1 MASPEL
7 ASSDKSNL
15 SDYKTPPHNLEA
27 EQALLGSALLNKEA
41 ADRLMESI
49 KPNDFYAPANESI
62 FLAMRELFDSG
73 QPIDIVTV
81 SEKLL
86 GDKNSKIPGPQYFQR
101 LVEDVPSSA
110 HFEQYIEI
118 VLEQSN
124 RRKLLAASSRIDQL
138 AYSLGKPISE
148 VMDEAEQSIFS
159 ASDDAIGEGLIP
171 ASKVVGPSVDLI
183 EKIENLGTGLS
194 GLPTGFKDLDSKL
207 AGLQPSNLI
216 VIAARPSMGKSSL
229 ALNIATNVAKNKE
242 EDSKEKVVA
251 VFSLEMSKE
260 ELVQR
265 VLFSE
270 AKVTSGDARK
280 GQLGPEK
287 WQRVV
292 DAASRVHTLPIY
304 FDDASVVTVTDI
316 RAKSRRLKSSK
327 GIDLI
332 IVDYLQLMQGSSG
345 DNRQQEIADISRN
358 LKNLARELNV
368 PIIAVSQLNRA
379 AEARED
385 KRPRLGDLRE
395 SGAIEQDADIVMMLY
410 RDDYYDPTSELEGIA
425 EVNIVKNRSGETG
438 KISMGFQKE
447 FTQFN
452 DLARTQQ

>member
-7 ASSDKSNL
+7 ASKDGSTIDQ
-15 SDYKTPPHNLEA
+15 YKTPPHNLEA
-27 EQALLGSALLNKEA
+27 EQALLGSALINKEA
-41 ADRLMESI
+41 ADRLMEAIDS
-49 KPNDFYAPANESI
+49 NDFYAPANESI
-62 FLAMRELFDSG
+62 FVAMKELFDSG
-73 QPIDIVTV
+73 QPIDVVTV

-86 GDKNSKIPGPQYFQR
+86 GDKKAKIPGPQYFDR
-101 LVEDVPSSA
+101 LLSDLPSSG
-110 HFEQYIEI
+110 HFEKYIDI

-124 RRKLLAASSRIDQL
+124 RRKLLSASSRIDKL
-138 AYSLGKPISE
+138 AYSLDKPISE
-148 VMDEAEQSIFS
+148 VIDEAEQSIFS
-159 ASDDAIGEGLIP
+159 ASDEAIGQGLIP
-171 ASKVVGPSVDLI
+171 VSEVVGPSVDLI
-183 EKIENLGTGLS
+183 EEIESLGTGMS
-194 GLPTGFKDLDSKL
+194 GLATGFRDLDAKL
-207 AGLQPSNLI
+207 AGLQSSNLI

-229 ALNIATNVAKNKE
+229 AINIATNVAKNNRDENTKN
-242 EDSKEKVVA
+242 VVA

-292 DAASRVHTLPIY
+292 DAASKVHSLPIY

-316 RAKSRRLKSSK
+316 RAKSRRLKSRR

-332 IVDYLQLMQGSSG
+332 IVDYLQLMEGSSG
-345 DNRQQEIADISRN
+345 DNRQQEIANISRN
-358 LKNLARELNV
+358 LKNLAKELDV

-410 RDDYYDPTSELEGIA
+410 RDDYYDPASELKGIA

-438 KISMGFQKE
+438 KISMNFQKE

-452 DLARTQQ
+452 DLARQQ

>member
-1 MASPEL
+1 MAPPEL
-7 ASSDKSNL
+7 ASNEKSPV
-15 SDYKTPPHNLEA
+15 SQYKTPPNNLEA

-41 ADRLMESI
+41 ADRLMEAI

-62 FLAMRELFDSG
+62 LLAMRELFDSG
-73 QPIDIVTV
+73 QPIDVVTV

-101 LVEDVPSSA
+101 LIEDVPSSG
-110 HFEQYIEI
+110 HFEKYINI

-124 RRKLLAASSRIDQL
+124 RRKLLNASSRIDQL
-138 AYSLGKPISE
+138 AYSLDKPIYQ
-148 VMDEAEQSIFS
+148 VMDEAEQSIFA

-171 ASKVVGPSVDLI
+171 VSKVVGPSIDLI

-194 GLPTGFKDLDSKL
+194 GLSTGFRDLDFKL
-207 AGLQPSNLI
+207 AGLQSSNLI
-216 VIAARPSMGKSSL
+216 IIAARPSMGKSSL
-229 ALNIATNVAKNKE
+229 ALNIATNVAKNNRDDNTKN
-242 EDSKEKVVA
+242 VVA
-251 VFSLEMSKE
+251 IFSLEMSKE

-265 VLFSE
+265 ILFSE
-270 AKVTSGDARK
+270 AKVTSGDARR

-292 DAASRVHTLPIY
+292 DAASKVHSLPIY
-304 FDDASVVTVTDI
+304 FDDASLVTVTDI
-316 RAKSRRLKSSK
+316 RAKSRRLKSMK

-332 IVDYLQLMQGSSG
+332 IVDYLQLMEDSSG
-345 DNRQQEIADISRN
+345 DNRQQEIANISRN
-358 LKNLARELNV
+358 LKGLAKELDV

-379 AEARED
+379 AESRED

-410 RDDYYDPTSELEGIA
+410 RDDYYDPASELAGVA
-425 EVNIVKNRSGETG
+425 EINIVKNRSGETG
-438 KISMGFQKE
+438 KISMNFQKE

-452 DLARTQQ
+452 DLAKQH

>member
-7 ASSDKSNL
+7 ASNDRSTIDQ
-15 SDYKTPPHNLEA
+15 YKTPPHNLEA
-27 EQALLGSALLNKEA
+27 EQALLGSAFINKEA
-41 ADRLMESI
+41 ADRLMEAV
-49 KPNDFYAPANESI
+49 KPNDFYASANESI
-62 FLAMRELFDSG
+62 FIAMRELFDSG
-73 QPIDIVTV
+73 QPIDVVTV

-86 GDKNSKIPGPQYFQR
+86 GDKKAKIPGPQYFQR
-101 LVEDVPSSA
+101 LLEDIPSSG
-110 HFEQYIEI
+110 HFEKYIDI

-124 RRKLLAASSRIDQL
+124 RRKLLSASSRIDQL
-138 AYSLGKPISE
+138 AYSLDKPISE

-159 ASDDAIGEGLIP
+159 ASDQAIGEGLIP
-171 ASKVVGPSVDLI
+171 VSEVVGPSVDLI
-183 EKIENLGTGLS
+183 EEIESLGTGMS
-194 GLPTGFKDLDSKL
+194 GLATGFRDLDAKL
-207 AGLQPSNLI
+207 AGLQSSNLI

-229 ALNIATNVAKNKE
+229 AINIATNVAKNNRDDKA
-242 EDSKEKVVA
+242 KNVVA

-270 AKVTSGDARK
+270 AKVTSGDARR

-292 DAASRVHTLPIY
+292 DAASKVHSLPIY
-304 FDDASVVTVTDI
+304 FDDASVITVTDI
-316 RAKSRRLKSSK
+316 RAKSRRLRSMK

-332 IVDYLQLMQGSSG
+332 IVDYLQLMEDSSG
-345 DNRQQEIADISRN
+345 DNRQQEIANISRN
-358 LKNLARELNV
+358 LKNLAKELDV

-410 RDDYYDPTSELEGIA
+410 RDDYYDPASELTGIA

-438 KISMGFQKE
+438 KISMNFQKE

-452 DLARTQQ
+452 DLARQQ

>member
-1 MASPEL
+1 M
-7 ASSDKSNL
+7 
-15 SDYKTPPHNLEA
+15 
-27 EQALLGSALLNKEA
+27 
-41 ADRLMESI
+41 I
-49 KPNDFYAPANESI
+49 
-62 FLAMRELFDSG
+62 
-73 QPIDIVTV
+73 
-81 SEKLL
+81 
-86 GDKNSKIPGPQYFQR
+86 
-101 LVEDVPSSA
+101 
-110 HFEQYIEI
+110 
-118 VLEQSN
+118 
-124 RRKLLAASSRIDQL
+124 
-138 AYSLGKPISE
+138 
-148 VMDEAEQSIFS
+148 DEAEQSIFS
-159 ASDDAIGEGLIP
+159 ASDEAIGQGLIP
-171 ASKVVGPSVDLI
+171 VSEVVGPSVDLI
-183 EKIENLGTGLS
+183 EEIESLGTGMS
-194 GLPTGFKDLDSKL
+194 GLATGFRDLDAKL
-207 AGLQPSNLI
+207 AGLQSSNLI

-229 ALNIATNVAKNKE
+229 AINIATNVAKNNRDENTKN
-242 EDSKEKVVA
+242 VVA

-292 DAASRVHTLPIY
+292 DAASKVHSLPIY

-316 RAKSRRLKSSK
+316 RAKSRRLKSRR

-332 IVDYLQLMQGSSG
+332 IVDYLQLMEGSSG
-345 DNRQQEIADISRN
+345 DNRQQEIANISRN
-358 LKNLARELNV
+358 LKNLAKELDV

-410 RDDYYDPTSELEGIA
+410 RDDYYDPASELKGIA

-438 KISMGFQKE
+438 KISMNFQKE

-452 DLARTQQ
+452 DLARQQ

>member
-1 MASPEL
+1 MANKELSPVVEVPSKREMRHRRKKEQEEMEEETAVEIRDGDL
-7 ASSDKSNL
+7 ADEETQRLAISLGFTKAIRYGSCRHAL
-15 SDYKTPPHNLEA
+15 LEA
-27 EQALLGSALLNKEA
+27 MR
-41 ADRLMESI
+41 D
-49 KPNDFYAPANESI
+49 KPNGVSVEEI
-62 FLAMRELFDSG
+62 MK
-73 QPIDIVTV
+73 T
-81 SEKLL
+81 SEKNGLARSWKKSTIPKNTIVSMM
-86 GDKNSKIPGPQYFQR
+86 GDKTFTRIARGVY
-101 LVEDVPSSA
+101 
-110 HFEQYIEI
+110 
-118 VLEQSN
+118 VLTCYLNDRENN
-124 RRKLLAASSRIDQL
+124 R
-138 AYSLGKPISE
+138 
-148 VMDEAEQSIFS
+148 DE
-159 ASDDAIGEGLIP
+159 
-171 ASKVVGPSVDLI
+171 
-183 EKIENLGTGLS
+183 NT
-194 GLPTGFKDLDSKL
+194 
-207 AGLQPSNLI
+207 
-216 VIAARPSMGKSSL
+216 
-229 ALNIATNVAKNKE
+229 KN
-242 EDSKEKVVA
+242 VVA

-292 DAASRVHTLPIY
+292 DAASKVHSLPIY

-316 RAKSRRLKSSK
+316 RAKSRRLKSRR

-332 IVDYLQLMQGSSG
+332 IVDYLQLMEGSSG
-345 DNRQQEIADISRN
+345 DNRQQEIANISRN
-358 LKNLARELNV
+358 LKNLAKELDV

-410 RDDYYDPTSELEGIA
+410 RDDYYDPASELMGIA

-438 KISMGFQKE
+438 KINMNFQKE

-452 DLARTQQ
+452 DLARQQ

>member
-7 ASSDKSNL
+7 ASKDGSTIDQ
-15 SDYKTPPHNLEA
+15 YKTPPHNLEA
-27 EQALLGSALLNKEA
+27 EQALLGSALINKEA
-41 ADRLMESI
+41 ADRLMEAIDS
-49 KPNDFYAPANESI
+49 NDFYAPANESI
-62 FLAMRELFDSG
+62 FISMKELFDSG
-73 QPIDIVTV
+73 QPIDVVTV

-86 GDKNSKIPGPQYFQR
+86 GDKKAKIPGPQYFDR
-101 LVEDVPSSA
+101 LLSDLPSSG
-110 HFEQYIEI
+110 HFEKYIDI

-124 RRKLLAASSRIDQL
+124 RRKLLSASSRIDKL
-138 AYSLGKPISE
+138 AYSLDKPISE
-148 VMDEAEQSIFS
+148 VIDEAEQSIFS
-159 ASDDAIGEGLIP
+159 ASDEAIGQGLIP
-171 ASKVVGPSVDLI
+171 VSEVVGPSVDLI
-183 EKIENLGTGLS
+183 EEIESLGTGMS
-194 GLPTGFKDLDSKL
+194 GLATGFRDLDAKL
-207 AGLQPSNLI
+207 AGLQSSNLI

-229 ALNIATNVAKNKE
+229 AINIATNVAKNNRDENTKN
-242 EDSKEKVVA
+242 VVA

-292 DAASRVHTLPIY
+292 DAASRVHSLPIY

-316 RAKSRRLKSSK
+316 RAKSRRLKSRR

-332 IVDYLQLMQGSSG
+332 IVDYLQLMEGSSG
-345 DNRQQEIADISRN
+345 DNRQQEIANISRN
-358 LKNLARELNV
+358 LKNLAKELDV

-410 RDDYYDPTSELEGIA
+410 RDDYYDPASELKGIA

-438 KISMGFQKE
+438 KISMNFQKE

-452 DLARTQQ
+452 DLARQQ

>member
-7 ASSDKSNL
+7 ASKDGSTIDK
-15 SDYKTPPHNLEA
+15 YKTPPHNLEA
-27 EQALLGSALLNKEA
+27 EQALLGSALINKEA
-41 ADRLMESI
+41 ADRLMEAIDS
-49 KPNDFYAPANESI
+49 NDFYAPANESI
-62 FLAMRELFDSG
+62 FIAMKELFDSG
-73 QPIDIVTV
+73 QPIDVVTV

-86 GDKNSKIPGPQYFQR
+86 GDKKAKIPGPQYFDR
-101 LVEDVPSSA
+101 LLADLPSSG
-110 HFEQYIEI
+110 HFEKYIDI

-124 RRKLLAASSRIDQL
+124 RRKLLSASSRIDKL
-138 AYSLGKPISE
+138 AYSLDKPISE
-148 VMDEAEQSIFS
+148 VIDEAEQSIFS
-159 ASDDAIGEGLIP
+159 ASDEAIGQGLIP
-171 ASKVVGPSVDLI
+171 VSEVVGPSVDLI
-183 EKIENLGTGLS
+183 EEIESLGTGMS
-194 GLPTGFKDLDSKL
+194 GLATGFRDLDAKL
-207 AGLQPSNLI
+207 AGLQSSNLI

-229 ALNIATNVAKNKE
+229 AINIATNVAKNNRDENTKN
-242 EDSKEKVVA
+242 VVA

-292 DAASRVHTLPIY
+292 DAASRVHSLPIY

-316 RAKSRRLKSSK
+316 RAKSRRLKSRR

-332 IVDYLQLMQGSSG
+332 IVDYLQLMEGSSG
-345 DNRQQEIADISRN
+345 DNRQQEIANISRN
-358 LKNLARELNV
+358 LKNLAKELDV

-410 RDDYYDPTSELEGIA
+410 RDDYYDPASELTGIA
-425 EVNIVKNRSGETG
+425 EINIVKNRSGETG
-438 KISMGFQKE
+438 KINMNFQKE

-452 DLARTQQ
+452 DLARQQ

>member
-7 ASSDKSNL
+7 ASNDRSTIDQ
-15 SDYKTPPHNLEA
+15 YKTPPHNLEA
-27 EQALLGSALLNKEA
+27 EQALLGSAFINKEA
-41 ADRLMESI
+41 ADRLMESV
-49 KPNDFYAPANESI
+49 KPNDFYASANESI
-62 FLAMRELFDSG
+62 FIAMRELFDSG
-73 QPIDIVTV
+73 QPIDVVTV

-86 GDKNSKIPGPQYFQR
+86 GDKKAKIPGPQYFQR
-101 LVEDVPSSA
+101 LLEDIPSSG
-110 HFEQYIEI
+110 HFEKYIDI

-124 RRKLLAASSRIDQL
+124 RRKLLSASSRIDQL
-138 AYSLGKPISE
+138 AYSLDKPISE

-159 ASDDAIGEGLIP
+159 ASDQAIGEGLIP
-171 ASKVVGPSVDLI
+171 VSEVVGPSVDLI
-183 EKIENLGTGLS
+183 EEIESLGTGMS
-194 GLPTGFKDLDSKL
+194 GLATGFRDLDAKL
-207 AGLQPSNLI
+207 AGLQSSNLI

-229 ALNIATNVAKNKE
+229 AINIATNVAKNNRDDKT
-242 EDSKEKVVA
+242 KNVVA

-270 AKVTSGDARK
+270 AKVTSGDARR

-292 DAASRVHTLPIY
+292 DAASKVHSLPIY
-304 FDDASVVTVTDI
+304 FDDASVITVTDI
-316 RAKSRRLKSSK
+316 RAKSRRLKSMK

-332 IVDYLQLMQGSSG
+332 IVDYLQLMEDSSG
-345 DNRQQEIADISRN
+345 DNRQQEIANISRN
-358 LKNLARELNV
+358 LKNLAKELDV

-410 RDDYYDPTSELEGIA
+410 RDDYYDPASELTGIA

-438 KISMGFQKE
+438 KISMNFQKE

-452 DLARTQQ
+452 DLARQQ

>member
-1 MASPEL
+1 MASPGL
-7 ASSDKSNL
+7 ASSEKS
-15 SDYKTPPHNLEA
+15 SVSQYKIPPSNLEA
-27 EQALLGSALLNKEA
+27 EQALLGSALLNKDA
-41 ADRLMESI
+41 ADRLMEAI

-62 FLAMRELFDSG
+62 FLAMRELFDLG
-73 QPIDIVTV
+73 QPIDVVTV

-86 GDKNSKIPGPQYFQR
+86 GEKNSKIPGPQYFQR
-101 LVEDVPSSA
+101 LIEDVPSSG
-110 HFEQYIEI
+110 HFEKYINI

-124 RRKLLAASSRIDQL
+124 RRKLLNASSRIDQL
-138 AYSLGKPISE
+138 AYSLDKPISE

-194 GLPTGFKDLDSKL
+194 GLSTGFRDLDSKL

-229 ALNIATNVAKNKE
+229 ALNIATNVAKNNRDDNTKN
-242 EDSKEKVVA
+242 VVA

-270 AKVTSGDARK
+270 AKVTSGDARR

-292 DAASRVHTLPIY
+292 DAASKVHSLPIY
-304 FDDASVVTVTDI
+304 FDDASVMTVTDI
-316 RAKSRRLKSSK
+316 RAKSRRLQSMK

-332 IVDYLQLMQGSSG
+332 IVDYLQLMESSSG
-345 DNRQQEIADISRN
+345 ENRQQEIANISRN
-358 LKNLARELNV
+358 LKSLSKELDV

-410 RDDYYDPTSELEGIA
+410 RDDYYDPTSELTGVA
-425 EVNIVKNRSGETG
+425 EINIVKNRSGETG
-438 KISMGFQKE
+438 KVSMNFQKE

-452 DLARTQQ
+452 DLAKQQ

>member
-7 ASSDKSNL
+7 ASKDGSTIDQ
-15 SDYKTPPHNLEA
+15 YKTPPHNLEA
-27 EQALLGSALLNKEA
+27 EQALLGSALINKEA
-41 ADRLMESI
+41 ADRLMEAIDS
-49 KPNDFYAPANESI
+49 NDFYAPANESI
-62 FLAMRELFDSG
+62 FISMKELFDSG
-73 QPIDIVTV
+73 QPIDVVTV

-86 GDKNSKIPGPQYFQR
+86 GDKKAKIPGPQYFDR
-101 LVEDVPSSA
+101 LLSDLPSSG
-110 HFEQYIEI
+110 HFEKYIDI

-124 RRKLLAASSRIDQL
+124 RRKLLSASSRIDKL
-138 AYSLGKPISE
+138 AYSLDKPISE
-148 VMDEAEQSIFS
+148 VIDEAEQSIFS
-159 ASDDAIGEGLIP
+159 ASDEAIGQGLIP
-171 ASKVVGPSVDLI
+171 VSEVVGPSVDLI
-183 EKIENLGTGLS
+183 EEIESLGTGMS
-194 GLPTGFKDLDSKL
+194 GLATGFRDLDAKL
-207 AGLQPSNLI
+207 AGLQSSNLI

-229 ALNIATNVAKNKE
+229 AINIATNVAKNNRDENTKN
-242 EDSKEKVVA
+242 VVA

-292 DAASRVHTLPIY
+292 DAASRVHSLPIY

-316 RAKSRRLKSSK
+316 RAKSRRLKSRR

-332 IVDYLQLMQGSSG
+332 IVDYLQLMEGSSG
-345 DNRQQEIADISRN
+345 DNRQQEIANISRN
-358 LKNLARELNV
+358 LKNLAKELNV

-410 RDDYYDPTSELEGIA
+410 RDDYYDPASELKGIA

-438 KISMGFQKE
+438 KISMNFQKE

-452 DLARTQQ
+452 DLARQQ